1 MTEMKR
7 NELTR
12 TELEELVA
20 LLERRLRTIGDTAWR
35 DRDPEGQLAELA
47 SVSEEIASFHRAH
60 AGTFPPR
67 LDHFLAN
74 ASFGKALD
82 WTRERIQASA

>member
-1 MTEMKR
+1 MNR
-7 NELTR
+7 NELTPA
-12 TELEELVA
+12 ELEELA
-20 LLERRLRTIGDTAWR
+20 GLLERRLRAIGDTAWR

-47 SVSEEIASFHRAH
+47 SVSEEIARFHRERAD
-60 AGTFPPR
+60 AIPPR

-82 WTRERIQASA
+82 WARERMQPNP